1 MGMPGLPASG
11 KRPYDRP
18 MSAPSPSI
26 ALITGASGGIGRAIT
41 ARLIAMG
48 HRVIGTGRRR
58 VALEELAA
66 EYRDLFLPLPFD
78 LNEVDIATVF
88 EESLPVEWRDIG
100 ILINNAGHD
109 HGGRRPFAEMSQAN
123 IDDIL
128 AINLRAAMAVTH
140 ALIPGMLR
148 RGSGHIINIGSVAGI
163 RPYAGGSAYAAAKH
177 GLNAF
182 TEALRADYRD
192 TDLRI
197 GEIQP
202 GATRTGFAAARHGGD
217 RARGDAFYAEQPGL
231 LAAQDIA
238 ESVAFMLSLPAHA
251 NAARLL
257 ILPTRE
263 RG

>member
-1 MGMPGLPASG
+1 MPGLPDSS
-11 KRPYDRP
+11 KCPYDFC
-18 MSAPSPSI
+18 MASYPSSSI
-26 ALITGASGGIGRAIT
+26 AFVTGATGGIGQAIT

-48 HRVIGTGRRR
+48 HRVIGTGRRKA
-58 VALEELAA
+58 ALDELADRYGENFRA
-66 EYRDLFLPLPFD
+66 LVLDLG
-78 LNEVDIATVF
+78 EADIASVI
-88 EESLPVEWRDIG
+88 EESLPDDWRDIG
-100 ILINNAGHD
+100 ILVNNAGHD
-109 HGGRRPFAEMSQAN
+109 HGGRRPFADMSQAN

-148 RGSGHIINIGSVAGI
+148 RGSGHIINIGSVAGL
-163 RPYAGGSAYAAAKH
+163 RPYAGGTAYSAAKH
-177 GLNAF
+177 GLSAF

-217 RARGDAFYAEQPGL
+217 QARGEAFYAEQPGL
-231 LAAQDIA
+231 LEGEDIA
-238 ESVAFMLSLPAHA
+238 ESVAFMLSLPPHA
-251 NAARLL
+251 NAARIL

>member
-1 MGMPGLPASG
+1 MPALPG
-11 KRPYDRP
+11 GGRCPYAFP
-18 MSAPSPSI
+18 MSSSSPAI
-26 ALITGASGGIGRAIT
+26 ALVTGATGGIGRAIT

-58 VALEELAA
+58 TVLEELAQRHGDA
-66 EYRDLFLPLPFD
+66 FRPLILDLGMA
-78 LNEVDIATVF
+78 DIAAVI
-88 EESLPVEWRDIG
+88 EESLPDDWRDIG

-128 AINLRAAMAVTH
+128 AIDLRAAMAVTH

-148 RGSGHIINIGSVAGI
+148 RGGGHIVNIGSVAGI
-163 RPYAGGSAYAAAKH
+163 RPYAGGTAYAAAKH
-177 GLNAF
+177 GLSAF

-217 RARGDAFYAEQPGL
+217 QARAEAFYAEQPGL
-231 LAAQDIA
+231 LAPEDIA
-238 ESVAFMLSLPAHA
+238 ETLAFMLSLPAHA